1 MERTD
6 EEGKEGGGKK
16 GNKIFKQQRRRF
28 SVLGSDTSFISTRL
42 NFQIF

>member
-16 GNKIFKQQRRRF
+16 GNKIFKQRRRF